1 MHYVTILGNVRSNSL
16 FNRITH
22 CKNSC
27 ENSIRSRT
35 INMQGTQGGAA
46 SNVCFGSD
54 ICFRIKCSPRLRKTL
69 FRSPLPLKLCHPP
82 YMIHEAH
89 SIRRHPMA
97 RHSANHRPVKSCLV
111 IRWSSRPLLSFVA
124 LLSSEARFLPR
135 VIYWPKPWVFH
146 PVAPRCGDWLGV
158 AKAGH
163 FIDCAPSVASFIF
176 EIILWEGGWFI
187 SGRTCRVGNGK
198 ERIRLRAWDFY
209 FSCK

>member
-1 MHYVTILGNVRSNSL
+1 MSPDSKFEVVKFLERGFVPLEINALRYDLGERTRSNSL

-111 IRWSSRPLLSFVA
+111 IR
-124 LLSSEARFLPR
+124 
-135 VIYWPKPWVFH
+135 
-146 PVAPRCGDWLGV
+146 
-158 AKAGH
+158 
-163 FIDCAPSVASFIF
+163 
-176 EIILWEGGWFI
+176 
-187 SGRTCRVGNGK
+187 
-198 ERIRLRAWDFY
+198 
-209 FSCK
+209 